1 MTTDGYIYVSN
12 YSTEEYN
19 GSDAIVYASWS
30 DVDGGSQTET
40 ELGSLS
46 YGYVMLSDGVY
57 FEGEPYMSEVSYSIV
72 IRDPNDETNSTA
84 EVRVTKPL
92 D

>member
-57 FEGEPYMSEVSYSIV
+57 FEARPKYRGGY
-72 IRDPNDETNSTA
+72 RQCG
-84 EVRVTKPL
+84 RL
-92 D
+92 